1 MSNRPR
7 VDCASPK
14 LGLVKVQS
22 AQSGALNY
30 FCHIFVFG
38 TAGAMIGRTHVSNHR
53 RKPTHMTNTGYRALL
68 AQREALEKQI
78 EELRNAERG
87 DAIEWIREQ
96 MALYEVK
103 PEDLEP
109 RGSRG
114 PRKQSAPVAAKYRDP
129 ASGATWSGRGK
140 PPRWIAGQDRD
151 KFAITD

>member
-1 MSNRPR
+1 
-7 VDCASPK
+7 
-14 LGLVKVQS
+14 
-22 AQSGALNY
+22 
-30 FCHIFVFG
+30 
-38 TAGAMIGRTHVSNHR
+38 
-53 RKPTHMTNTGYRALL
+53 MTDTGYRALL

-78 EELRNAERG
+78 EELRNAERS

-109 RGSRG
+109 RSSRA

-140 PPRWIAGQDRD
+140 PPRWIADQDRD

>member
-1 MSNRPR
+1 VVIVLRRNAAWSKYNRNR
-7 VDCASPK
+7 AAHSYRFAVFWF
-14 LGLVKVQS
+14 
-22 AQSGALNY
+22 SGRPEPLSVELTLLIIEEN
-30 FCHIFVFG
+30 
-38 TAGAMIGRTHVSNHR
+38 TTQ
-53 RKPTHMTNTGYRALL
+53 MTDTGYRALL

-87 DAIEWIREQ
+87 DAIEWIRQQ
-96 MALYEVK
+96 MALFDVK

-109 RGSRG
+109 RSSRG

-140 PPRWIAGQDRD
+140 PPRWIADQDRD

>member
-1 MSNRPR
+1 
-7 VDCASPK
+7 
-14 LGLVKVQS
+14 
-22 AQSGALNY
+22 
-30 FCHIFVFG
+30 
-38 TAGAMIGRTHVSNHR
+38 
-53 RKPTHMTNTGYRALL
+53 MTDTGYRALL

-96 MALYEVK
+96 MALFDVK

-109 RGSRG
+109 RSSRG

-151 KFAITD
+151 TYAITD

>member
-1 MSNRPR
+1 
-7 VDCASPK
+7 
-14 LGLVKVQS
+14 
-22 AQSGALNY
+22 
-30 FCHIFVFG
+30 
-38 TAGAMIGRTHVSNHR
+38 
-53 RKPTHMTNTGYRALL
+53 MTDTGYRALL

-109 RGSRG
+109 RSSRG
-114 PRKQSAPVAAKYRDP
+114 PRKQSKPVAAKYRDP

-140 PPRWIAGQDRD
+140 PPRWIADQDRD

>member
-1 MSNRPR
+1 
-7 VDCASPK
+7 
-14 LGLVKVQS
+14 LVE
-22 AQSGALNY
+22 LTLPIIEENT
-30 FCHIFVFG
+30 IE
-38 TAGAMIGRTHVSNHR
+38 
-53 RKPTHMTNTGYRALL
+53 MTNTGYRALL

-96 MALYEVK
+96 MALFDVK

-109 RGSRG
+109 RASRG

-140 PPRWIAGQDRD
+140 PPRWIADQDRD

>member
-1 MSNRPR
+1 VVELTLPIIEENTIKM
-7 VDCASPK
+7 
-14 LGLVKVQS
+14 
-22 AQSGALNY
+22 
-30 FCHIFVFG
+30 
-38 TAGAMIGRTHVSNHR
+38 TH
-53 RKPTHMTNTGYRALL
+53 TGYRALL

-96 MALYEVK
+96 MALFEVK

-109 RGSRG
+109 RIRRG

-140 PPRWIAGQDRD
+140 PPRWIANQDRD
-151 KFAITD
+151 KFVIGD